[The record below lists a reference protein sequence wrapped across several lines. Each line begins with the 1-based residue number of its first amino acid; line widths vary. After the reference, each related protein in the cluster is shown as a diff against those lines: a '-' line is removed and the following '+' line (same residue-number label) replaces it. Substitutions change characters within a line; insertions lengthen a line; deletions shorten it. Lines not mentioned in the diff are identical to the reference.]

1 MPCGFQAAPCRLAKL
16 PAAWRSSLLRVGQQ
30 CRVHSSLHSCA
41 VEPEID
47 VFGERTGTTLK
58 IPLKGFKPLSAVMSR
73 FSNVCG
79 TRSLRGV
86 VMFLH
91 LRLGA

>member
-1 MPCGFQAAPCRLAKL
+1 MRDKCLAAFKQRPV
-16 PAAWRSSLLRVGQQ
+16 AWRSSLLRVGQQ
-30 CRVHSSLHSCA
+30 CRGHSRLHSCA

-47 VFGERTGTTLK
+47 VFGERTTTLK